1 MQKSGKH
8 IEAPKGQKQGAQG
21 IKENL
26 KTIAVVAITGGCV
39 AVFIHL
45 HYAKTLSDYKRS
57 IAGYELKVVD
67 LQQANQA
74 LLREKNELRTSLD
87 AAEKDIAPAW
97 PIGQQEQPIRQ
108 ADNPADSGQQDA
120 NEPAEKEVAY
130 PLKLQLRKGE
140 PQLLWSGFVR
150 VTLGASYEGLENATL
165 YLYFGSQ
172 EHRIDLWTD
181 RRQTITVRGQTY
193 WMDLLGN
200 DNESA
205 TISISKV
212 TR

>member
-1 MQKSGKH
+1 MQKADTHSR
-8 IEAPKGQKQGAQG
+8 IRKGQNPNAPG

-26 KTIAVVAITGGCV
+26 KTIGIVAITGGCV

-45 HYAKTLSDYKRS
+45 HYAKRLSDYERS
-57 IAGYELKVVD
+57 IAGYKLKVGD

-74 LLREKNELRTSLD
+74 LLIEKNDLRISLD
-87 AAEKDIAPAW
+87 EAEKDIVPAW
-97 PIGQQEQPIRQ
+97 PPARREQSNSQP
-108 ADNPADSGQQDA
+108 DNPADPAQQEADKTA
-120 NEPAEKEVAY
+120 DEKITY
-130 PLKLQLRKGE
+130 PLKLNLKKGE

-165 YLYFGSQ
+165 YFYFGSQ

-181 RRQTITVRGQTY
+181 RRETITVRGQTY
-193 WMDLLGN
+193 WMDLLDN

-205 TISISKV
+205 TISISKF